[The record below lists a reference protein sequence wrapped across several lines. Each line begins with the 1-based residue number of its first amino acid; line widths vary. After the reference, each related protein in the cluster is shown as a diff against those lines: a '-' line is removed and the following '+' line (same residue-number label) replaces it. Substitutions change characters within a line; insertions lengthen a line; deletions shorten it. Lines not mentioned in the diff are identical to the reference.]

1 MIKIVQPIAKEEC
14 CLASGGKHLRQQAN
28 IKRGSGA
35 HLSEKD
41 RRRAAVRRS
50 RGAARRG
57 RFRHGAPQM
66 IAMLLLCIV
75 MISPLRSCIISDSDY
90 IGYAAARETAL
101 SDAGITQDKAKD
113 LSAEMIKIGDTVC
126 YKVQFTGSV
135 TEYRYI
141 IDASSGLI
149 IGQTFYR
156 TEG

>member
-1 MIKIVQPIAKEEC
+1 M
-14 CLASGGKHLRQQAN
+14 ASGGKHLKKQAN
-28 IKRGSGA
+28 KRRTSGA

-41 RRRAAVRRS
+41 RRIQARRRS
-50 RGAARRG
+50 RSATRRI
-57 RFRHGAPQM
+57 RLRRGAPQM
-66 IAMLLLCIV
+66 VIMLLLCII

-90 IGYAAARETAL
+90 VGYAAARETAL
-101 SDAGITQDKAKD
+101 SDAGISEEKAKD

-135 TEYRYI
+135 TDYKYI

-156 TEG
+156 TEE

>member
-1 MIKIVQPIAKEEC
+1 M
-14 CLASGGKHLRQQAN
+14 ASGGKHLKQQAN
-28 IKRGSGA
+28 KRRGSGA

-41 RRRAAVRRS
+41 KRRQAQRRS
-50 RGAARRG
+50 RSATRRG
-57 RFRHGAPQM
+57 RLKRGAPQM

-90 IGYAAARETAL
+90 VGYAAARETAF
-101 SDAGITQDKAKD
+101 SDAGLTQEKAKD
-113 LSAEMIKIGDTVC
+113 VSTEMIKLGDTVC

-141 IDASSGLI
+141 IDATSGLI